1 MTREEDL
8 RCSDQADGSAHGFLL
23 HELQVAPSRGWEKGL
38 MQLSRP
44 LFFSFY
50 LYNIVVKFYFYDK
63 NYLSKTIQY

>member
-50 LYNIVVKFYFYDK
+50 FIT
-63 NYLSKTIQY
+63 LSILFI